1 MLRLVL
7 GRGVGMASLGVGV
20 GLPLALA
27 LTTFLSS
34 IFRGLRAVDGPML
47 ASTALLLGV
56 AALTSSWRPARR
68 AMRVDPMVTLKG

>member
-7 GRGVGMASLGVGV
+7 GRGVGLASLGVGV
-20 GLPLALA
+20 GVPLALA

-34 IFRGLRAVDGPML
+34 IFLGLRAVDGLLL
-47 ASTALLLGV
+47 ASTALLLGAV
-56 AALTSSWRPARR
+56 ALASSWWPARR